1 VDTTGESAGALALV
15 VVVAATLLG
24 LVGLAFVQAATA
36 RALAE
41 LDAGRR
47 IGAVQAYRL
56 ALTRAGPLL
65 RGLSLAVVAWVV
77 LDATGFLLPVAIW
90 LVVRWTL
97 LAQVVELERC
107 SGIGGLRRS
116 AALVRGRWFRVASL
130 VAAGAVITIAVGP
143 LLGALLIF
151 AVPGAPL
158 SVLDLVAGVVYA
170 LAMPF
175 VALTTT
181 YVYADALARVATAP
195 SESRTLPAEVE
206 LGRAAT

>member
-1 VDTTGESAGALALV
+1 M
-15 VVVAATLLG
+15 
-24 LVGLAFVQAATA
+24 AFVQAATA

-41 LDAGRR
+41 LDAGAR
-47 IGAVQAYRL
+47 IGSLHAYRL

-65 RGLSLAVVAWVV
+65 GGLSVAVVAWVL

-97 LAQVVELERC
+97 LAQVVELEGC

-116 AALVRGRWFRVASL
+116 FALVRGRWFRVASL

-143 LLGALLIF
+143 LLGALLIV

-158 SVLDLVAGVVYA
+158 SLLDLVAGVVYA

-175 VALTTT
+175 DALTTT
-181 YVYADALARVATAP
+181 YVYADARARIASAP

-206 LGRAAT
+206 LGRVVA